1 MLFGFLRLVAFALLF
16 WFIYRVII
24 GALRYLTHDSQRDQ
38 TPRQQAQSEPKKS
51 EPGVYH
57 DVKDAQFTDLPD
69 DSKKPS

>member
-1 MLFGFLRLVAFALLF
+1 MFLGLLRLVAFALMF

-24 GALRYLTHDSQRDQ
+24 GTIRYLTHHSKRDQ
-38 TPRQQAQSEPKKS
+38 MPSEQTQSEPKKS